1 MNKQDLIDFYK
12 NKQGWLPDDIQKGKE
27 HFNVF
32 RLDSYVGEYAEPVPY
47 TRRDFYKITFFRG
60 IAQIHYADRSFEVKK
75 QALVFSN
82 PQIPYKWE
90 GLEGVESG
98 YFCIFDQD
106 FFNHFG
112 EINKYP
118 VFRAG
123 GMHLFELSDEQ
134 REKVVAL
141 FQKMQEELVSN
152 YLYKHDSLRTQVMDL
167 IHFAMKMQPSL
178 ENEIPQN
185 NNASHRIVALFSELL
200 ERQFPI
206 ENGETTIL
214 RAPSDYAKQLN
225 IHTNHLN
232 RAVKE
237 IMGRTTSEIINERLI
252 QEAKILLRYTSLNIA
267 EIAYLLGFNEAAY
280 FTNFF
285 KKQTNQT
292 PMNFRKE

>member
-1 MNKQDLIDFYK
+1 
-12 NKQGWLPDDIQKGKE
+12 
-27 HFNVF
+27 
-32 RLDSYVGEYAEPVPY
+32 
-47 TRRDFYKITFFRG
+47 
-60 IAQIHYADRSFEVKK
+60 
-75 QALVFSN
+75 
-82 PQIPYKWE
+82 
-90 GLEGVESG
+90 
-98 YFCIFDQD
+98 
-106 FFNHFG
+106 
-112 EINKYP
+112 
-118 VFRAG
+118 
-123 GMHLFELSDEQ
+123 MHLFELSDEQ

-141 FQKMQEELVSN
+141 FQKMQEELVSD

-200 ERQFPI
+200 ECQFPI

-292 PMNFRKE
+292 PINFRKE

>member
-60 IAQIHYADRSFEVKK
+60 NAQIHYADRYFEVKK

-118 VFRAG
+118 VFRVG

-134 REKVVAL
+134 RGKVVAL

-200 ERQFPI
+200 ERQFSI

-214 RAPSDYAKQLN
+214 RVPSDYAKQLN

-252 QEAKILLRYTSLNIA
+252 QEAKILLRYTES
-267 EIAYLLGFNEAAY
+267 
-280 FTNFF
+280 
-285 KKQTNQT
+285 
-292 PMNFRKE
+292 